1 MRFKVYKDS
10 VRVKH
15 DDGIENQDKNRRH
28 IQGTESIV
36 DQVKV
41 AFQNILANA
50 LMLDDWVKG
59 QKKMQNK

>member
-10 VRVKH
+10 VRVEH
-15 DDGIENQDKNRRH
+15 DDGIENQDKNRRQ

-41 AFQNILANA
+41 AFQKIFANA
-50 LMLDDWVKG
+50 LILGVVWLILFNIG
-59 QKKMQNK
+59 N